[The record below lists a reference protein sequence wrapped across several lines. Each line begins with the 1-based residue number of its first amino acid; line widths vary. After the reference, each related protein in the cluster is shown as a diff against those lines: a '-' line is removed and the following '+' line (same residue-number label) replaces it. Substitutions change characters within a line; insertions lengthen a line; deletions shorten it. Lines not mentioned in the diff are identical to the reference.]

1 MARMMDG
8 ELEKLKQE
16 VSLLDLVQSYGVKLS
31 KKGKDLIG
39 LCPFHDDHSPSLV
52 ISPDKNLWHCMG
64 ACQEGGSVIDW
75 VMKSEGV
82 SLRHALEILKERENP
97 DVLGGEIKHIKKA
110 TIRKL
115 DLPFDFDS
123 NKPIENQALLN
134 QVIDFYHET
143 LKQNPE
149 GKEVKVFY

>member
-1 MARMMDG
+1 MARLVDG
-8 ELEKLKQE
+8 EIEKLKQE
-16 VSLLDLVQSYGVKLS
+16 VSLPDLVQSYGVELK

-82 SLRHALEILKERENP
+82 SLRHALEILKQRERP
-97 DVLGGEIKHIKKA
+97 DLLGGKIKHVKRTTA
-110 TIRKL
+110 RKL
-115 DLPFDFDS
+115 DLPF
-123 NKPIENQALLN
+123 NKKQGAR
-134 QVIDFYHET
+134 QKYFSV
-143 LKQNPE
+143 LK
-149 GKEVKVFY
+149 